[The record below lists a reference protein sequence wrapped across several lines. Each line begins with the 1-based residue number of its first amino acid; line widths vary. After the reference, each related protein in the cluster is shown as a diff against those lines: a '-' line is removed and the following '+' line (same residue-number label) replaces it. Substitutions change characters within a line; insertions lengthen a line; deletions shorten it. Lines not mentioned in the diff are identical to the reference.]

1 MRSVRGGVAGA
12 SRGICGVGYGRG
24 MPGICGGGRPEC
36 SRRRRAGVVRYL
48 HVFARM
54 ASRRVCGVWAVYG
67 ECVVFAGWPA
77 AEASR
82 GRRAVFAGAGMGG
95 VWAGNAWYLRGGRPT
110 EGERSRRR
118 RRRVGFAW
126 YLRGVILQRLSA
138 LKFSCLRRPKPQP

>member
-12 SRGICGVGYGRG
+12 SRGICGVGYGRRMG
-24 MPGICGGGRPEC
+24 GECLVFAGVAGPSVRGGVARASCGICMYLRVW
-36 SRRRRAGVVRYL
+36 RRA
-48 HVFARM
+48 VFAGYGRCM
-54 ASRRVCGVWAVYG
+54 GG

-82 GRRAVFAGAGMGG
+82 GRRAVFAGSGMGG

-118 RRRVGFAW
+118 RRRVGS
-126 YLRGVILQRLSA
+126 RGI
-138 LKFSCLRRPKPQP
+138 CGE